1 MRPPAG
7 LLCAETFDTAAAG
20 HEQRGS
26 RSQVRIVL
34 AEALHCAAPAAAADT
49 TSAVGH
55 PLAPAAAAIDAVLTD
70 GETALQAAVALPT
83 AAKSPAE
90 RERTES
96 VDKRRGKM

>member
-7 LLCAETFDTAAAG
+7 LLCAETFNAAAAG

-26 RSQVRIVL
+26 RFVL

-49 TSAVGH
+49 TGAVGH